1 MTTHKAQTLFGL
13 LVSWFMEK
21 ERVTVVDV
29 SNIQSSPVS
38 VKTRITDKMF
48 QFIRAIR
55 LKLYLLIMHRYQK
68 ELEQKHHGQRDSFE
82 ILKQDFEGNYAK
94 LKKHSITRFITPLWN
109 GYNTTLEKILLPYPP
124 FSFLQQPLFM
134 KAYFAT
140 RGGQWMKEELYFL
153 EKHVSHKKLVKLLA
167 EDYVGEPLIL
177 NDIYRTSH
185 HSIHL
190 LHHLIKFKVSTNVDL
205 NSIDCI
211 VEWGGGYG
219 NMAKLISRLIQKP
232 VTYIIYD
239 LPLISCLQ
247 WIYLESIVG
256 KKHVRLHLSP
266 RDTIKKGEINII
278 PICFLDSHNVSA
290 DVFIS
295 TWTLSESS
303 VFSQNY
309 VLKRKWFDAKHL
321 LIGYHENTPTL
332 PASEHVAAI
341 AKQSGAKIETID
353 FVPGNFYAFK

>member
-38 VKTRITDKMF
+38 V
-48 QFIRAIR
+48 
-55 LKLYLLIMHRYQK
+55 
-68 ELEQKHHGQRDSFE
+68 
-82 ILKQDFEGNYAK
+82 
-94 LKKHSITRFITPLWN
+94 
-109 GYNTTLEKILLPYPP
+109 
-124 FSFLQQPLFM
+124 
-134 KAYFAT
+134 
-140 RGGQWMKEELYFL
+140 
-153 EKHVSHKKLVKLLA
+153 
-167 EDYVGEPLIL
+167 
-177 NDIYRTSH
+177 
-185 HSIHL
+185 
-190 LHHLIKFKVSTNVDL
+190 
-205 NSIDCI
+205 
-211 VEWGGGYG
+211 
-219 NMAKLISRLIQKP
+219 
-232 VTYIIYD
+232 
-239 LPLISCLQ
+239 
-247 WIYLESIVG
+247 
-256 KKHVRLHLSP
+256 
-266 RDTIKKGEINII
+266 
-278 PICFLDSHNVSA
+278 SHNVSA